1 MLVDPIGA
9 APILYHRWGW
19 APLPLVCVAV
29 HQSPTISCSI
39 ENTYEK
45 SESWETM
52 FLKCP
57 SCDNERSFQVKTLQ
71 MHVIHVD
78 ATQVDLADEGRP
90 AVLELM
96 CDECEEMVDLQ
107 DVDAELRKEIF
118 LILGAG

>member
-1 MLVDPIGA
+1 
-9 APILYHRWGW
+9 
-19 APLPLVCVAV
+19 
-29 HQSPTISCSI
+29 
-39 ENTYEK
+39 
-45 SESWETM
+45 M

-57 SCDNERSFQVKTLQ
+57 SCDNERSFQVKTIQ